1 MLNLPKTITTSHSK
15 PSTLR
20 FSVWAIGSHVSAK
33 DVTELSMHW
42 LPVKGHWS
50 LASMRRLSFNLAI
63 PLVLE
68 CPLVR
73 ISMHQA
79 VIGPRSSNP
88 GPIYLYCFWLF
99 RRMTQNVWFFYPVN
113 FKMYYFVLGKASLG
127 VKRSP
132 NFCGEHFFLQ
142 STTIFFNKG
151 HNLSH
156 FEEQQQIHPPWSK
169 NSTTPPSATLLK
181 LGNLSR
187 DQRTTR

>member
-33 DVTELSMHW
+33 DVAELSMHW

-50 LASMRRLSFNLAI
+50 LSGFNAKAKLQPCHTFGLGMPCGSDFDA
-63 PLVLE
+63 P
-68 CPLVR
+68 
-73 ISMHQA
+73 
-79 VIGPRSSNP
+79 SSHWAE
-88 GPIYLYCFWLF
+88 IYLYCFWLF